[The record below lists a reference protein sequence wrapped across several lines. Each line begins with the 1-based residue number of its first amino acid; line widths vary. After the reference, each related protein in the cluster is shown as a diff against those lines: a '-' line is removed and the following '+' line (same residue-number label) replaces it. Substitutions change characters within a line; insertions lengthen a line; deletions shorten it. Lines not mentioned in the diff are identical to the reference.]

1 MKVQLKAVIDALTHD
16 GNQLEHHAR
25 MLRTT
30 SPNLEAEAEE
40 VEDRVKSIRKQIG
53 QLEKWE

>member
-30 SPNLEAEAEE
+30 SPTLEAEAEE

>member
-40 VEDRVKSIRKQIG
+40 VEDWVKSIRKQIG